1 MNQLKT
7 KIGILTLTLFLV
19 TIVNAQSPCCA
30 NFDKTERAE
39 WQKGEMRMECHAD
52 RMKDMLDLT
61 EEQQTQIK
69 NLRTNQQKAM
79 LPLKNEL
86 GEKKARM
93 KTLQTAE
100 KADMKAIT
108 TLIDEMGAIKIK
120 MAKVKA
126 ANHQEIRSVLNEE
139 QRLKFDLHISNSK
152 KHFKYKRP

>member
-19 TIVNAQSPCCA
+19 TIVNAQPQRRA